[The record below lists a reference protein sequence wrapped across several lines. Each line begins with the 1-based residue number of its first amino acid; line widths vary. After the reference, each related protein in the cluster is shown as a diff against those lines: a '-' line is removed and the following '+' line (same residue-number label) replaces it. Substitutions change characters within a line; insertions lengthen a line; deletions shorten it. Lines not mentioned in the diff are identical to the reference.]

1 MPELGRLEKVPLRE
15 LWAHEALDFTPWLA
29 QEANIAL
36 LSEAIGL
43 ELALEAQEQSVGPF
57 RADLL
62 CKDALSDN
70 WVLVE
75 NQIARTDHTH
85 LGQLLTYAAGLDAVT
100 IIWIAERFTDE
111 HRAAL
116 NWLNQITGEKFNF
129 FGLEIEL
136 WKIGNSLVAPKFN
149 LVSKPNNWSKAV
161 TDAARTIHDASLTP
175 IKQLQLE
182 YWTSFRD
189 YMLTLNNGIQ
199 PQQKTAAQ
207 SWMSIRFGASPSH
220 IDITVNSTA
229 KSLGLVLLI
238 GGGNRVAVFRS
249 LLQEKDIIEN
259 AIGHSLV
266 WRETPDH
273 HHSKIGLER
282 LSSDVTNK
290 ADWPVF
296 HSWHAEM
303 LLKFK
308 NCFAPRLYSL
318 KLISSA
324 LSSGSNTDP
333 VLDSDNEELAD

>member
-161 TDAARTIHDASLTP
+161 TDAARTIHDAPLTP
-175 IKQLQLE
+175 VKQLQLE
-182 YWTSFRD
+182 YWTSFRE
-189 YMLTLNNGIQ
+189 YLQALNNGIQ
-199 PQQKTAAQ
+199 PQKAAAQ
-207 SWMSIRFGASPSH
+207 HWMNISFGSSPSY
-220 IDITVNSTA
+220 IAITVNSAT
-229 KSLGLVLLI
+229 KNIGLVLLI
-238 GGGNRVAVFRS
+238 GGGNHVAIFRR
-249 LLQEKDIIEN
+249 LLEDRAAIESEV
-259 AIGHSLV
+259 GSQLV
-266 WRETPDH
+266 WRETPNH
-273 HHSKIGLER
+273 RESKISLER
-282 LSSDVTNK
+282 PSSDITSR
-290 ADWPVF
+290 ASWQLF

-308 NCFAPRLYSL
+308 NCYSPRIRDL
-318 KLISSA
+318 KTIS
-324 LSSGSNTDP
+324 P
-333 VLDSDNEELAD
+333 VLEANTEMDVPHEPNTEEINI